1 VARHEDPTRVAQI
14 GAWLVVAFG
23 VVIVAVGLIVSTVAG
38 ATRGGPFYFGFYLAV
53 AAPPLVAGIL
63 ALRRPS
69 LVTKVVAAV
78 VGGVYG
84 AFLGVLAVF
93 GRSEEVAARLGVLPL
108 AAAGLASAALLTAS
122 IVRTRDGR

>member
-1 VARHEDPTRVAQI
+1 M
-14 GAWLVVAFG
+14 VVFG

-38 ATRGGPFYFGFYLAV
+38 ATRGGSFIFGAFVIA
-53 AAPPLVAGIL
+53 AAPPLVAGTL

-69 LVTKVVAAV
+69 LATHVAAAL

-93 GRSEEVAARLGVLPL
+93 GRSEELVARLGAVPL

-122 IVRTRDGR
+122 IVRARDGH